1 MIIDAALYR
10 DGVRLPDPFV
20 LEGAHEYCNG
30 TNTFAWIGLYE
41 PTEEEFEEVR
51 MEFGLHELAV
61 EDAIRAHQRPK
72 LEIYDDTLFVVLK
85 PARYVDSVE
94 VVDFG
99 EILPFIDEDFVV
111 AVRHREAFNLV
122 QVRKALEVKPQE
134 LALGPSAVLH
144 AVIDQV
150 VDDYSDVLA
159 GVEGDIGEL
168 EAQVFS
174 SGEAPTE
181 RIYKL
186 KREVLQFHQATQP
199 LLEPLDRL
207 VGGGFAALSPELR
220 EYFRNSHDHLLR
232 VVERIGAFRD
242 LLTSI
247 VEANLIQVTVR
258 QNEDMQRQNEI
269 VKKVSSWAAIIAV
282 PALIT
287 GYYGMNV
294 PYPGSGKDWGVVA
307 STLLIA
313 ALSLG
318 LYLEFR
324 RRDWL

>member
-1 MIIDAALYR
+1 MIVDAALYR
-10 DGVRLPDPFV
+10 EGIRLPGPFV
-20 LEGAHEYCNG
+20 LEGAHEFCNG

-41 PTEEEFEEVR
+41 PTEEEFEAVR
-51 MEFGLHELAV
+51 REFGLHELSV
-61 EDAIRAHQRPK
+61 EDAIHAHQRPK

-85 PARYVDSVE
+85 PARYVDTVE

-99 EILPFIDEDFVV
+99 EILLFVGEDFVV
-111 AVRHREAFNLV
+111 AVRHREASRLV
-122 QVRKALEVKPQE
+122 EVRKALEAKPQE

-144 AVIDQV
+144 AVVDKV
-150 VDDYSDVLA
+150 VDDYSEVLA

-199 LLEPLDRL
+199 FLEPLDRL
-207 VGGGFAALSPELR
+207 VSGGFLALRPELG

-232 VVERIGAFRD
+232 VVERIAGFRD

-247 VEANLIQVTVR
+247 LEANLIQVTVR

-294 PYPGSGKDWGVVA
+294 PYPGSGKTSGVVA
-307 STLLIA
+307 ATLLIA
-313 ALSLG
+313 LLSLA

>member
-1 MIIDAALYR
+1 MIVDAAIYK
-10 DGVRLPDPFV
+10 DGVRQPEPFV
-20 LEGAHEYCNG
+20 LEGAHHRCKE
-30 TNTFAWIGLYE
+30 TNSFVWIGLYE
-41 PTEEEFEEVR
+41 PTEEEFDAVTK
-51 MEFGLHELAV
+51 EFGLHELAV
-61 EDAIRAHQRPK
+61 EDAIHAHQRPK
-72 LEIYDDTLFVVLK
+72 LEVYGDTLFVVLK

-94 VVDFG
+94 IVDLG
-99 EILPFIDEDFVV
+99 EILLFVDKEFFV
-111 AVRHREAFNLV
+111 AVRHREASRLV
-122 QVRKALEVKPQE
+122 EVRKSLEADPRQ
-134 LALGPSAVLH
+134 LAKGPSAVLH
-144 AVIDQV
+144 AVVDRV
-150 VDDYSDVLA
+150 VDDYGQVLV
-159 GVEGDIGEL
+159 GLELDIEEL

-174 SGEAPTE
+174 AEAAPTE

-199 LLEPLDRL
+199 LLEPLERL
-207 VGGGFAALSPELR
+207 ISGTFPALIPELR
-220 EYFRNSHDHLLR
+220 PYFNNPHDHLLR
-232 VVERIGAFRD
+232 VVERIAGFRD

-247 VEANLIQVTVR
+247 LEANLIQVTVR

-294 PYPGSGKDWGVVA
+294 PYPGSGDVSGVIA
-307 STLLIA
+307 STVLILL
-313 ALSLG
+313 LSLG

>member
-1 MIIDAALYR
+1 MIVDSALYK
-10 DGVRLPDPFV
+10 DGIRLPGPFV
-20 LEGAHEYCNG
+20 LEGAHDYCNG

-41 PTEEEFEEVR
+41 PTEEEFEAVR
-51 MEFGLHELAV
+51 KEFGLHELAV
-61 EDAIRAHQRPK
+61 EDAIHAHQRPK
-72 LEIYDDTLFVVLK
+72 LDVYGETLFVVLK

-99 EILPFIDEDFVV
+99 EILLFVDQNFVV
-111 AVRHREAFNLV
+111 AVRHREPSRLV
-122 QVRKALEVKPQE
+122 EVRKSLEADPRQ

-144 AVIDQV
+144 AVVDKV
-150 VDDYSDVLA
+150 VDDYGQVL
-159 GVEGDIGEL
+159 EGLELDIGEL

-174 SGEAPTE
+174 DEAAPTE

-199 LLEPLDRL
+199 LLEPLERL
-207 VGGGFAALSPELR
+207 IAGSFAALSPELR
-220 EYFRNSHDHLLR
+220 QYFRNPHDHLLR
-232 VVERIGAFRD
+232 VVERVAGFRD

-247 VEANLIQVTVR
+247 LEANLIQVTVR

-294 PYPGSGKDWGVVA
+294 PYPGSGSVWGVVT
-307 STLLIA
+307 STLLILL
-313 ALSLG
+313 LSLG

>member
-1 MIIDAALYR
+1 L
-10 DGVRLPDPFV
+10 
-20 LEGAHEYCNG
+20 
-30 TNTFAWIGLYE
+30 
-41 PTEEEFEEVR
+41 
-51 MEFGLHELAV
+51 V
-61 EDAIRAHQRPK
+61 E
-72 LEIYDDTLFVVLK
+72 
-85 PARYVDSVE
+85 
-94 VVDFG
+94 
-99 EILPFIDEDFVV
+99 
-111 AVRHREAFNLV
+111 
-122 QVRKALEVKPQE
+122 VRKALEAKPQE

-144 AVIDQV
+144 AVVDKV
-150 VDDYSDVLA
+150 VDDYSEVLA

-199 LLEPLDRL
+199 FLEPLDRL
-207 VGGGFAALSPELR
+207 VSGGFLALRPELG

-232 VVERIGAFRD
+232 VVERIAGFRD

-247 VEANLIQVTVR
+247 LEANLIQVTVR

-294 PYPGSGKDWGVVA
+294 PYPGSGKTSGVVA
-307 STLLIA
+307 ATLLIA
-313 ALSLG
+313 LLSLA

>member
-1 MIIDAALYR
+1 MIVDSALYR
-10 DGVRLPDPFV
+10 DGVRLPGPFV
-20 LEGAHEYCNG
+20 LEGAHEHCNG

-41 PTEEEFEEVR
+41 PTEEEFEAVR
-51 MEFGLHELAV
+51 KEFGLHELAV
-61 EDAIRAHQRPK
+61 EDAIHAHQRPK
-72 LEIYDDTLFVVLK
+72 LEIYDETLFVVLK
-85 PARYVDSVE
+85 PARYVDTIE

-99 EILPFIDEDFVV
+99 EILLFVDKDFVV
-111 AVRHREAFNLV
+111 VVRHRDASRLV
-122 QVRKALEVKPQE
+122 EVRKALEAKPQE

-144 AVIDQV
+144 AVVDKV
-150 VDDYSDVLA
+150 VDDYAVVLA

-174 SGEAPTE
+174 SDEAPTE

-207 VGGGFAALSPELR
+207 VSGGFVALSTELG

-232 VVERIGAFRD
+232 VVERIAAFRD

-247 VEANLIQVTVR
+247 LEANLIQVTVR
-258 QNEDMQRQNEI
+258 QNEDMRRQNEI

-294 PYPGSGKDWGVVA
+294 PYPGSGSVWGVVI
-307 STLLIA
+307 STLLILL
-313 ALSLG
+313 LSLG
-318 LYLEFR
+318 LFLEFR

>member
-1 MIIDAALYR
+1 MIVDAALYR
-10 DGVRLPDPFV
+10 DGIRLPGPFV
-20 LEGAHEYCNG
+20 LEGAHDYCNG
-30 TNTFAWIGLYE
+30 TNTFAWIGLFE
-41 PTEEEFEEVR
+41 PTEEEFEAVR
-51 MEFGLHELAV
+51 KEFGLHELAV
-61 EDAIRAHQRPK
+61 EDAIHAHQRPK

-85 PARYVDSVE
+85 PARYVDTVE

-99 EILPFIDEDFVV
+99 EILLFVDEDFVV
-111 AVRHREAFNLV
+111 AVRHREASNLV
-122 QVRKALEVKPQE
+122 EVRKALEAKPHE

-144 AVIDQV
+144 AVVDKV
-150 VDDYSDVLA
+150 VDDYAEVLT
-159 GVEGDIGEL
+159 GVEGDIAEL

-174 SGEAPTE
+174 SDEAPTE

-199 LLEPLDRL
+199 LLEPLERL
-207 VGGGFAALSPELR
+207 VSGRFAALSPELA

-232 VVERIGAFRD
+232 VVERIAAFRD

-247 VEANLIQVTVR
+247 LEANLIQVTVR

-294 PYPGSGKDWGVVA
+294 PYPGSGNVWGVVA

-313 ALSLG
+313 ILSFG
-318 LYLEFR
+318 LYLVFR

>member
-1 MIIDAALYR
+1 MTLLCYR
-10 DGVRLPDPFV
+10 DGIRLPGPFV

-41 PTEEEFEEVR
+41 PTEEEFEAVST
-51 MEFGLHELAV
+51 EFGLHELSV

-85 PARYVDSVE
+85 PARYVDTVE

-99 EILPFIDEDFVV
+99 EILLFVDQDFVV
-111 AVRHREAFNLV
+111 VVRHREASRLV
-122 QVRKALEVKPQE
+122 EVRKALEAKPQE

-144 AVIDQV
+144 AVVDKV
-150 VDDYSDVLA
+150 VDDYSEVLA

-174 SGEAPTE
+174 SDEAPTE

-207 VGGGFAALSPELR
+207 VSGGFVALRPELG

-232 VVERIGAFRD
+232 VVERIAAFRD

-247 VEANLIQVTVR
+247 LEANLIQVTVR

-294 PYPGSGKDWGVVA
+294 PYPGSGRLRVLWLRLFSLA
-307 STLLIA
+307 L
-313 ALSLG
+313 LSLG

-324 RRDWL
+324 RHDWL

>member
-1 MIIDAALYR
+1 MIVDSALYK
-10 DGVRLPDPFV
+10 DGVRLPGPFV
-20 LEGAHEYCNG
+20 LEGAHELSNG

-41 PTEEEFEEVR
+41 PTEAEFDAVR
-51 MEFGLHELAV
+51 KEFGLHELAV
-61 EDAIRAHQRPK
+61 EDAIHAHQRPK
-72 LEIYDDTLFVVLK
+72 LDIYGDTLFVVLK

-99 EILPFIDEDFVV
+99 EILVFVDTNFVV
-111 AVRHREAFNLV
+111 AVRHREASQLV
-122 QVRKALEVKPQE
+122 EVRKSLEANPEQ

-144 AVIDQV
+144 AIVDRV
-150 VDDYSDVLA
+150 VDDYGQVLD
-159 GVEGDIGEL
+159 GLEFDIGEL

-174 SGEAPTE
+174 SDAAPTE

-199 LLEPLDRL
+199 LLEPLERL
-207 VGGGFAALSPELR
+207 INGTFVALTPELR
-220 EYFRNSHDHLLR
+220 QYFRNPHDHLLR
-232 VVERIGAFRD
+232 VVERIIGFRD

-247 VEANLIQVTVR
+247 LEANLIQVTVR

-294 PYPGSGKDWGVVA
+294 PYPGSGRIWGVVA
-307 STLLIA
+307 SSLLIA
-313 ALSLG
+313 LLSTG
-318 LYLEFR
+318 LYFEFR

>member
-1 MIIDAALYR
+1 
-10 DGVRLPDPFV
+10 VRK
-20 LEGAHEYCNG
+20 
-30 TNTFAWIGLYE
+30 
-41 PTEEEFEEVR
+41 
-51 MEFGLHELAV
+51 EFGLHELAV

-99 EILPFIDEDFVV
+99 EILLFVDEDFVV
-111 AVRHREAFNLV
+111 VVRHREASNLV
-122 QVRKALEVKPQE
+122 QVRKSLEGRPNE

-144 AVIDQV
+144 AIVDKV

-186 KREVLQFHQATQP
+186 KREVLQFYQATQP

-207 VGGGFAALSPELR
+207 VGGGFAALSSELR

-247 VEANLIQVTVR
+247 LEANLIQVTVR

-294 PYPGSGKDWGVVA
+294 PYPGSGKVWGVVA
-307 STLLIA
+307 STLLIGG
-313 ALSLG
+313 LSLA
-318 LYLEFR
+318 LYLAFR

>member
-1 MIIDAALYR
+1 MYVDAALYR
-10 DGVRLPDPFV
+10 DGVRLPGPFV
-20 LEGAHEYCNG
+20 LEGSHELCTG
-30 TNTFAWIGLYE
+30 SNTFAWIGLYE
-41 PTEEEFEEVR
+41 PTEEEFAAVREEY
-51 MEFGLHELAV
+51 GLHHLAV

-85 PARYVDSVE
+85 PARYVDPVE

-99 EILPFIDEDFVV
+99 EILLFIDRHFVV
-111 AVRHREAFNLV
+111 AVRHREVSRLV
-122 QVRKALEVKPQE
+122 EVRKALEAAPEE
-134 LALGPSAVLH
+134 LTLGPGAVLH
-144 AVIDQV
+144 AVIDRV
-150 VDDYSDVLA
+150 VDDYADVLV
-159 GVEGDIGEL
+159 GLEGDIGEL

-174 SGEAPTE
+174 SAAAPTE

-186 KREVLQFHQATQP
+186 KREVLQFNQAAQP
-199 LLEPLDRL
+199 LIGPLDRL
-207 VGGGFAALSPELR
+207 VGGHFDAINPGLR

-232 VVERIGAFRD
+232 VVERITAFRD

-247 VEANLIQVTVR
+247 LEANLIQVTVR
-258 QNEDMQRQNEI
+258 QNEDMHRQNEI

-294 PYPGSGKDWGVVA
+294 PYPGSGRTSGVIA
-307 STLLIA
+307 ATLLIA
-313 ALSLG
+313 LLSLG
-318 LYLEFR
+318 LYLVFR